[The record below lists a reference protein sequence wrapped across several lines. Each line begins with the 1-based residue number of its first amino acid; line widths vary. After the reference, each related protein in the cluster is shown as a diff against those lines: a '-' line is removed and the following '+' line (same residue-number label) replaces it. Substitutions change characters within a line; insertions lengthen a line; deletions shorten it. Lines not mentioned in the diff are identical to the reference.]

1 MVTLKFKDVNNISE
15 QICNDTNLMLRL
27 LEEVGEITYHSF
39 RLDEVEVFPDYLT
52 CNYEEK
58 AIISYIF
65 TDDSRISLTLINQ
78 AITVDLI
85 QVLGKLVNTK
95 NKKIGKEFKDTLD
108 RIATNW
114 IALGRYI
121 LDSINKGA
129 VA

>member
-1 MVTLKFKDVNNISE
+1 MVTLRLKDVNNISE

-39 RLDEVEVFPDYLT
+39 RLDEVDVFPDHLT
-52 CNYEEK
+52 CNCEEK

-78 AITVDLI
+78 AITIDLI
-85 QVLGKLVNTK
+85 QVLGKLVSTK
-95 NKKIGKEFKDTLD
+95 NKIGKEFKDTLD

-121 LDSINKGA
+121 IQHASRGYL
-129 VA
+129 

>member
-39 RLDEVEVFPDYLT
+39 KLDEVEVFPDYLT
-52 CNYEEK
+52 CNCDNKE
-58 AIISYIF
+58 IISYRY

-78 AITVDLI
+78 GITVDLI

-95 NKKIGKEFKDTLD
+95 NKIGKEFKDTLD

-114 IALGRYI
+114 VVLGRYI
-121 LDSINKGA
+121 LDSISKGA

>member
-27 LEEVGEITYHSF
+27 LEEIGEITYHSF
-39 RLDEVEVFPDYLT
+39 RLDEVDVFPDHLT
-52 CNYEEK
+52 CNCEEK
-58 AIISYIF
+58 AIIKYIF

-95 NKKIGKEFKDTLD
+95 NKIGKEFKDTLD

-114 IALGRYI
+114 VVLVRYI
-121 LDSINKGA
+121 IDSISKGA

>member
-27 LEEVGEITYHSF
+27 LEEIGEITYHSF
-39 RLDEVEVFPDYLT
+39 KLDEVDVFPDHLT
-52 CNYEEK
+52 CNCADK
-58 AIISYIF
+58 NIINYTF
-65 TDDSRISLTLINQ
+65 TDDSRITLTLINQ

-95 NKKIGKEFKDTLD
+95 NKIGKEFKDTLD

-114 IALGRYI
+114 VVLVRYI
-121 LDSINKGA
+121 LDSISKGA

>member
-27 LEEVGEITYHSF
+27 LEEIGEITYHSF
-39 RLDEVEVFPDYLT
+39 KLDEVDVFPDHLT
-52 CNYEEK
+52 CNCDNK
-58 AIISYIF
+58 DIISYRL
-65 TDDSRISLTLINQ
+65 TDDSRIILTLINQ

-95 NKKIGKEFKDTLD
+95 NKIGKEFKDTLD

-114 IALGRYI
+114 VVLGRYI
-121 LDSINKGA
+121 LDSISKGA

>member
-27 LEEVGEITYHSF
+27 LEEIGEITYHSF
-39 RLDEVEVFPDYLT
+39 KLDEVEVFPDYLT
-52 CNYEEK
+52 CNCDNKE
-58 AIISYIF
+58 IISYIF
-65 TDDSRISLTLINQ
+65 TDDSRIILTLINQ

-95 NKKIGKEFKDTLD
+95 NKIGKEFKDTLD

-114 IALGRYI
+114 VVLGRYI
-121 LDSINKGA
+121 LDSISKGA

>member
-39 RLDEVEVFPDYLT
+39 RLDEVDVFPDYLT
-52 CNYEEK
+52 CNCEEK

-114 IALGRYI
+114 IVLGRYI
-121 LDSINKGA
+121 LDSISKGA

>member
-39 RLDEVEVFPDYLT
+39 RLDEVDVFPDYLT
-52 CNYEEK
+52 CNCEEK

-65 TDDSRISLTLINQ
+65 TDDSRISLTIINQ

-95 NKKIGKEFKDTLD
+95 NKIGKEFKDTLD

-114 IALGRYI
+114 LVLGRYI
-121 LDSINKGA
+121 IQHASRGVL
-129 VA
+129 

>member
-27 LEEVGEITYHSF
+27 LEEIGEITYHSF
-39 RLDEVEVFPDYLT
+39 KLDEVDVFPDHLT
-52 CNYEEK
+52 CNCDNKE
-58 AIISYIF
+58 IINYIF

-95 NKKIGKEFKDTLD
+95 NKIGKEFKDTLD
-108 RIATNW
+108 RIVTNW
-114 IALGRYI
+114 LVLGRYI
-121 LDSINKGA
+121 IEHASRGYL
-129 VA
+129 

>member
-1 MVTLKFKDVNNISE
+1 MVTLKFKDVNNIRE

-27 LEEVGEITYHSF
+27 LEEIGEITYPSF
-39 RLDEVEVFPDYLT
+39 KLDEVVIFPDHLT
-52 CNYEEK
+52 CNCDNK
-58 AIISYIF
+58 DIISYRY

-85 QVLGKLVNTK
+85 QVLGKLVKTK
-95 NKKIGKEFKDTLD
+95 NKIGKEFKDTLD

-114 IALGRYI
+114 LVLGRYV
-121 LDSINKGA
+121 LDSISKGA

>member
-27 LEEVGEITYHSF
+27 LEEIGEITYHSF
-39 RLDEVEVFPDYLT
+39 KLDEVDVFPDQLI
-52 CNYEEK
+52 CNCEEK

-85 QVLGKLVNTK
+85 QVLDKLVNTK

-108 RIATNW
+108 RLASNW

-121 LDSINKGA
+121 IQHASRGYL
-129 VA
+129 

>member
-1 MVTLKFKDVNNISE
+1 MATLRLKDVNNISE

-27 LEEVGEITYHSF
+27 LEEIGEITYHSF

-78 AITVDLI
+78 AITIDLI

-121 LDSINKGA
+121 IEHASREYL
-129 VA
+129 